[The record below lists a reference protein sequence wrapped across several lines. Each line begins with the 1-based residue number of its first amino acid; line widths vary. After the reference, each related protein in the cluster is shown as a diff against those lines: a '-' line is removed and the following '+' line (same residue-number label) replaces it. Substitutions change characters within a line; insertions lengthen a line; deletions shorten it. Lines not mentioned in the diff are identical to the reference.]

1 MNHDIARITGEATS
15 LSLILGTLFGL
26 LPKLAALVSIC
37 WYGVLF
43 YDRFKKKR
51 AEKE

>member
-1 MNHDIARITGEATS
+1 MNHDVARITGEGLS
-15 LSLILGTLFGL
+15 LSLIAGTLFGF

-43 YDRFKKKR
+43 YDRFKNKRKK
-51 AEKE
+51 